1 MSEDRNPILTAAGHA
16 QRAASFL
23 MGFAHDD
30 PGDDPE
36 FGPTRPVE
44 GPAEGDPKGASP
56 T

>member
-1 MSEDRNPILTAAGHA
+1 MKEDKKAIFTAAGQA

-23 MGFAHDD
+23 MGFA
-30 PGDDPE
+30 PDDPE

-44 GPAEGDPKGASP
+44 GPTEGGPEGTTP

>member
-1 MSEDRNPILTAAGHA
+1 MSEDKNAIFTAAGQA

-23 MGFAHDD
+23 MGFAQDD

-44 GPAEGDPKGASP
+44 GPTEGGPKGPSP